1 MNKIK
6 TPQHNSKLSSTNIVY
21 SSKKRILLVDD
32 EPDITLTYKI
42 ALESSGLFEVYIFNE
57 PLNAL
62 ANFKAH
68 FYDLVLSDVN
78 MLNMNG
84 YQLCLKI
91 KETDNNIKIC
101 LLSASE
107 VDHQHSEERELA
119 CCFIKKPI
127 AISELIKQI
136 NSILK

>member
-84 YQLCLKI
+84 YQLCL
-91 KETDNNIKIC
+91 
-101 LLSASE
+101 
-107 VDHQHSEERELA
+107 Q
-119 CCFIKKPI
+119 F
-127 AISELIKQI
+127 
-136 NSILK
+136 

>member
-6 TPQHNSKLSSTNIVY
+6 TPQDNSKISSTTIVN
-21 SSKKRILLVDD
+21 SSKKRFLLVDD
-32 EPDITLTYKI
+32 EPDITLTYKM

-57 PLNAL
+57 PLKAL
-62 ANFKAH
+62 ANFRAH

-101 LLSASE
+101 FLSASE
-107 VDHQHSEERELA
+107 IDHQDDEE
-119 CCFIKKPI
+119 
-127 AISELIKQI
+127 
-136 NSILK
+136 

>member
-1 MNKIK
+1 M
-6 TPQHNSKLSSTNIVY
+6 
-21 SSKKRILLVDD
+21 LVDD
-32 EPDITLTYKI
+32 EPDITFTYKI

-57 PLNAL
+57 PLKAL

-68 FYDLVLSDVN
+68 FYDLVMSDVN

-91 KETDNNIKIC
+91 KKTDNNIKIC
-101 LLSASE
+101 FLSASE
-107 VDHQHSEERELA
+107 VDHQDNEEQELA